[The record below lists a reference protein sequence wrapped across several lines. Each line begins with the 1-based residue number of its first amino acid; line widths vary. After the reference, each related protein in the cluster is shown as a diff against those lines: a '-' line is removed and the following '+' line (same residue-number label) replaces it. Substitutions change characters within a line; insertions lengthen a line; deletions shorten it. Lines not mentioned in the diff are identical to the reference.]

1 MYRNNPCP
9 LLQVYLFGFRGTAPG
24 GRLKGRGSCSCRPP
38 PRGCPRGGPWG
49 PWGLRP
55 PPPRLGFGDCWG
67 WSEPGPEK
75 SLLPSSPGGGALV
88 VGTSQS
94 SVGGVTHR
102 LLFLSNTSM
111 AGHRWSRGYPP
122 WHAQYL
128 LQDLPSGTLPLAS
141 SLHSAER
148 NMIIRKRV
156 INHRK

>member
-1 MYRNNPCP
+1 M
-9 LLQVYLFGFRGTAPG
+9 RGKVFT
-24 GRLKGRGSCSCRPP
+24 
-38 PRGCPRGGPWG
+38 
-49 PWGLRP
+49 
-55 PPPRLGFGDCWG
+55 